1 MTWHRRRPVA
11 VLTECTAHPWGR
23 WHPKPL
29 NQPGS
34 QHIQVHSNAR
44 FHFFCG
50 TRFLSKDNGKFQRR
64 ESFWTSQSFFCEGRQ
79 HPRVVPTGHWWCVA
93 QPNDSPDHPTKNPK
107 CGKTCKNMIKNRQ
120 VCSIQSKLLEFTSH
134 SMSFMTLGVL
144 TTSLHCNQDT
154 QTWLSSLS
162 FLALQSSMQLQ
173 NVETNN
179 NPTKETPRY
188 VWGPVLSLCLTK
200 GPKLGKLKV
209 GNSKIFQILSFS
221 CQILR
226 CPPLPQIDH
235 LFH

>member
-1 MTWHRRRPVA
+1 MTRHRCRPVA

-34 QHIQVHSNAR
+34 QHIQVHANAR
-44 FHFFCG
+44 FHFFVEHASFPKIMENSKG
-50 TRFLSKDNGKFQRR
+50 VKVFGPVNPFSARDGSTQELSQQVIGDALR
-64 ESFWTSQSFFCEGRQ
+64 SQMILL
-79 HPRVVPTGHWWCVA
+79 TI
-93 QPNDSPDHPTKNPK
+93 PTKNPK

-179 NPTKETPRY
+179 NPTQETPRY
-188 VWGPVLSLCLTK
+188 V
-200 GPKLGKLKV
+200 
-209 GNSKIFQILSFS
+209 
-221 CQILR
+221 
-226 CPPLPQIDH
+226 
-235 LFH
+235 

>member
-1 MTWHRRRPVA
+1 MIL
-11 VLTECTAHPWGR
+11 LT
-23 WHPKPL
+23 
-29 NQPGS
+29 
-34 QHIQVHSNAR
+34 I
-44 FHFFCG
+44 
-50 TRFLSKDNGKFQRR
+50 
-64 ESFWTSQSFFCEGRQ
+64 
-79 HPRVVPTGHWWCVA
+79 
-93 QPNDSPDHPTKNPK
+93 PTKNPK

-144 TTSLHCNQDT
+144 TTSLDCNQDT

-179 NPTKETPRY
+179 NPTQETPRY

-209 GNSKIFQILSFS
+209 GNSKIFQIHSKYS
-221 CQILR
+221 CQIPNTLVLMSDPKISSIASDR
-226 CPPLPQIDH
+226 PSFPLATSRAFCANCRACLIFSWSKEPGFNKKPFGHESITLQKCTHYSVLYSRSLI
-235 LFH
+235 